1 MALIEIVPTTTMEEV
16 LRVYPSANVALLQRY
31 HVGGCES
38 HSHTPTELPVE
49 KVRELMQ
56 LSHEPVSI
64 DGPIGD
70 GETLLGELLEDRA
83 TLQPLDAVIEK
94 DLAER
99 VTEALATHTHREAHV
114 LRHRYGIGT
123 DEEHT
128 LKKVAQ
134 DLGVTSKG
142 VRQIEVKALAS
153 LRQLRL
159 LQGLTD
165 VSGFG
170 GSTYG

>member
-1 MALIEIVPTTTMEEV
+1 MYYQVGKVRQAARRHLQAHGSSPTIEE
-16 LRVYPSANVALLQRY
+16 LAAR
-31 HVGGCES
+31 
-38 HSHTPTELPVE
+38 TELPVE

-56 LSHEPVSI
+56 LSHETVCL
-64 DGPIGD
+64 DDPIGD
-70 GETLLGELLEDRA
+70 GETLLGELLEDRV
-83 TLQPLDAVIEK
+83 TLQPLDAVIEM
-94 DLAER
+94 DLTER
-99 VTEALATHTHREAHV
+99 VMEALATLTPLEAHV

-128 LKKVAQ
+128 FKKVAQ
-134 DLGVTSKG
+134 DLGLTNER
-142 VRQIEVKALAS
+142 VRQIEVKALAR

-170 GSTYG
+170 VSTYG

>member
-1 MALIEIVPTTTMEEV
+1 M
-16 LRVYPSANVALLQRY
+16 
-31 HVGGCES
+31 
-38 HSHTPTELPVE
+38 
-49 KVRELMQ
+49 
-56 LSHEPVSI
+56 
-64 DGPIGD
+64 
-70 GETLLGELLEDRA
+70 
-83 TLQPLDAVIEK
+83 
-94 DLAER
+94 
-99 VTEALATHTHREAHV
+99 

-128 LKKVAQ
+128 SRKVAQ
-134 DLGVTSKG
+134 DLGITSNG

-170 GSTYG
+170 VSTYD